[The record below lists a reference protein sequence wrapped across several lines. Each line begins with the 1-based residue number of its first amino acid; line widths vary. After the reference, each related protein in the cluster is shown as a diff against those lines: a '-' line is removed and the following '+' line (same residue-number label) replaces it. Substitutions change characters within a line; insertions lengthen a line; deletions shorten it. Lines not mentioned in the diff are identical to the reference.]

1 MIFRVVV
8 VLVTSLCGHLVM
20 VVAIKT
26 IVTVMV
32 IRTAFI
38 HCPSVLLPSMVQH
51 RGILNSVLPHWH
63 PPSAVARGE

>member
-1 MIFRVVV
+1 M

-20 VVAIKT
+20 VVAIKI

-32 IRTAFI
+32 IRTVFI
-38 HCPSVLLPSMVQH
+38 LCPSVLLPSMVQH
-51 RGILNSVLPHWH
+51 RGIPNFVLPHWH